1 MDDKIKELLVE
12 IFETDNFDSST
23 KLDELLWDSIGMISF
38 IASVDDVF
46 EKIIDADSLEDCKT
60 VQGLIDLI

>member
-46 EKIIDADSLEDCKT
+46 GKVVDADSLEDCKT

>member
-46 EKIIDADSLEDCKT
+46 EKVVDADSLEDCKT